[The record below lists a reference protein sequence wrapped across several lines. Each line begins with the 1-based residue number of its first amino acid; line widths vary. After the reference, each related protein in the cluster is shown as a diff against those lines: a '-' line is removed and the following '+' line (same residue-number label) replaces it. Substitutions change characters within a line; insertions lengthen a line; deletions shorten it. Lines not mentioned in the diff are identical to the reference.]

1 MPTGMWGRCTVAE
14 PDLTAGGRTC
24 FSWESRAAGRRSP
37 VGRSDDSAHAI
48 VWHVLPEL
56 APLMLLL
63 PNLRLKL
70 TGLLLKE
77 SAVASPGAPRWGTAL
92 PCAGAR
98 SEEHTS
104 ELQSRLHLVC
114 RLLLEKKK
122 NKKEHTVIG
131 IHPSHRGFHSDLALV
146 VIYGA

>member
-70 TGLLLKE
+70 TGPHINEK
-77 SAVASPGAPRWGTAL
+77 SVASPGAARWGTGL
-92 PCAGAR
+92 PCAREHAAR
-98 SEEHTS
+98 SLS
-104 ELQSRLHLVC
+104 AIR
-114 RLLLEKKK
+114 
-122 NKKEHTVIG
+122 
-131 IHPSHRGFHSDLALV
+131 
-146 VIYGA
+146 

>member
-77 SAVASPGAPRWGTAL
+77 SGVASRRR
-92 PCAGAR
+92 AR
-98 SEEHTS
+98 RPQLKRDPLDSAEGHCHS
-104 ELQSRLHLVC
+104 MGYSVGIV
-114 RLLLEKKK
+114 LERDF
-122 NKKEHTVIG
+122 G
-131 IHPSHRGFHSDLALV
+131 SDLLTLANR
-146 VIYGA
+146 